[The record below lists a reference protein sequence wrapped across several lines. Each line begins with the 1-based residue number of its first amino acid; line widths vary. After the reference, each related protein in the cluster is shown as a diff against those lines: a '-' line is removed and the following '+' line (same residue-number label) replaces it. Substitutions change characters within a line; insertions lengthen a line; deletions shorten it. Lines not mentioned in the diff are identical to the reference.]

1 MKLILDGKINKTY
14 VQTLCMAFFH
24 GEKFPEDEKDV
35 TSVLYVR
42 TEDRE
47 CGICCEA
54 ELCTPYGKEHAT
66 SFVPFSCSKSY
77 ERISKTAVGKAV
89 YEVASKL
96 TGRSLPWGIL
106 TGIRPS
112 KVAADL
118 IKAEGEERASSML
131 KNEYL
136 LSDKKIHLVTDV
148 AKNEKKII
156 SLAKDKTCSVY
167 ISIPFCPSRCNY
179 CSFISY
185 ATPKLFSL
193 IPEYLNRLMFDI
205 KDTFKTIKSLGL
217 KVLCVYIGGGTPTIL
232 DENQL
237 DKLLSCIENCI
248 DTKELP
254 EFTLEG
260 GRPDTI
266 TVEKLRIAKS
276 HGVNRISVNPQSL
289 NDLVLEK
296 IGRKHTVSDFLRA
309 YETVE
314 KSGIEHINTDLIA
327 GLDGDTKESFQNT
340 VDKII
345 SLSPGN
351 VTVHTL
357 CVKNAAEIRKGERNI
372 YQASGDIAG
381 ASVDYAYDRLT
392 DSGYAPYYL
401 YRQKNT
407 VSDLENVGYSKPG
420 EEGLYNVFMMA
431 DAHSVFGVGAGSTT
445 KLVSAKDGKTQIKR
459 IFSPKYPY
467 EYLQDNRKVCKE
479 TEDFKKEA
487 EK

>member
-24 GEKFPEDEKDV
+24 GEKFPKDEKDAS
-35 TSVLYVR
+35 TVLYVK

-47 CGICCEA
+47 GGIYCEA
-54 ELCTPYGKEHAT
+54 ELCTSSGKECAA
-66 SFVPFSCSKSY
+66 SFAAFSDKKSY
-77 ERISKTAVGKAV
+77 ERVSKTAVGKAV
-89 YEVASKL
+89 YEAASKL
-96 TGRSLPWGIL
+96 TGKSLPWGIL

-118 IKAEGEERASSML
+118 IKDEGKGCASEIL

-136 LSDKKIHLVTDV
+136 LSDKKIRLVTDV
-148 AKNEKKII
+148 AENEKKII
-156 SLAKDKTCSVY
+156 SLATDKTCSIY

-193 IPEYLNRLMFDI
+193 IPEYLNRLMLDI
-205 KDTFKTIKSLGL
+205 KNTFETVKSLGL
-217 KVLCVYIGGGTPTIL
+217 KVLCVYIGGGTPTVLNESRL
-232 DENQL
+232 DA
-237 DKLLSCIENCI
+237 LLSCIGNCI
-248 DTKELP
+248 DTKELL

-266 TVEKLRIAKS
+266 TEEKLRIAKA

-289 NDLVLEK
+289 NDRVLEK
-296 IGRKHTVSDFLRA
+296 IGRKHTVADFLMA

-340 VDKII
+340 LDKII
-345 SLSPGN
+345 SLCPGN

-357 CVKNAAEIRKGERNI
+357 CVKNAAEIRKDG
-372 YQASGDIAG
+372 ASYETNDKVAG

-431 DAHSVFGVGAGSTT
+431 DAHTVFGVGAGSTT
-445 KLVSAKDGKTQIKR
+445 KLVFSNEGKTEIKR

-467 EYLQDNRKVCKE
+467 EYLQDNRKGCKE
-479 TEDFKKEA
+479 TENFKKEA